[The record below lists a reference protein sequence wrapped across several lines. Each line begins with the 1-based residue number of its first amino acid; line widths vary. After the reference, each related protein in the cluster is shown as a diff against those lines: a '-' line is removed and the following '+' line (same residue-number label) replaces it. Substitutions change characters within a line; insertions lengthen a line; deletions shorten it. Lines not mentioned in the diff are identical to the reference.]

1 MRRCPVAA
9 VWRCG
14 PNGQASDAQASD
26 AQASDARGAEMGV
39 ELLVPLRSELGSR
52 SPLLCYDIV
61 HSLNH
66 LLQAGVVSLVL
77 LEVEAGFLSLVGM
90 SLLRG
95 D

>member
-1 MRRCPVAA
+1 VA

-14 PNGQASDAQASD
+14 LNGQASDAQASD
-26 AQASDARGAEMGV
+26 AWGAEIGV
-39 ELLVPLRSELGSR
+39 GLIVPLRLELGSR

-66 LLQAGVVSLVL
+66 LLQVGVVSLVL
-77 LEVEAGFLSLVGM
+77 LEVAAGFLSLLGL